1 MPVVGDPTDPYLA
14 RMDLATP
21 YDRLRDFI
29 DRMATIGD
37 KPEDDEDLRVR
48 KHALAI
54 TVLGLIPASVLWALI
69 GLLIDRPLLT
79 AASIY
84 FSLAMPV
91 MLLSCR
97 APRHSSRSCG
107 SCSSS
112 ASATSSSATWPWAGM
127 QAGGASLI
135 WGLVAPVSAVLYFDR
150 GSSLRWFVGFG
161 AIVVGAIVFDPLVVS
176 LLPASWS
183 TRRSWLFAYNL
194 LGPALIVLLL
204 IRFVDGQR
212 LTAQQESRHL
222 LAGHAAGQ
230 DRRTAG
236 GRRAADRRDAPGC
249 QRPLRRR
256 GGVHRVRRPC
266 GGR

>member
-1 MPVVGDPTDPYLA
+1 MPVVAHATDPYLA

-91 MLLSCR
+91 MLLCLSRTKAFEPIVRVLLVHRPQLCPPRLPDPGR
-97 APRHSSRSCG
+97 AAGRWSEPDLGPGGPRLRGPVLRPRQQPALVRRLRRHRGRRDRLRSTG
-107 SCSSS
+107 RQP
-112 ASATSSSATWPWAGM
+112 AARLVEQPADLAVRLQPARAG
-127 QAGGASLI
+127 A
-135 WGLVAPVSAVLYFDR
+135 DR
-150 GSSLRWFVGFG
+150 
-161 AIVVGAIVFDPLVVS
+161 AAADPLRRR
-176 LLPASWS
+176 PAADG
-183 TRRSWLFAYNL
+183 TA
-194 LGPALIVLLL
+194 GVAAPA
-204 IRFVDGQR
+204 
-212 LTAQQESRHL
+212 
-222 LAGHAAGQ
+222 AGHAAGQ
-230 DRRTAG
+230 DRRAAG
-236 GRRAADRRDAPGC
+236 GR
-249 QRPLRRR
+249 
-256 GGVHRVRRPC
+256 
-266 GGR
+266 

>member
-1 MPVVGDPTDPYLA
+1 
-14 RMDLATP
+14 MDFATP

-79 AASIY
+79 ASSIY

-91 MLLSCR
+91 MLVCLARTKAFEPIVRVLLVIGLSYVVLGHL
-97 APRHSSRSCG
+97 ALG
-107 SCSSS
+107 
-112 ASATSSSATWPWAGM
+112 GM
-127 QAGGASLI
+127 SAGGASLI

-176 LLPASWS
+176 VLPASWS
-183 TRRSWLFAYNL
+183 SPPSWLFAYNL
-194 LGPALIVLLL
+194 LWPVADRAAADPLRRRPAA
-204 IRFVDGQR
+204 DGAAR
-212 LTAQQESRHL
+212 VAAPAAR
-222 LAGHAAGQ
+222 HAAGQ
-230 DRRTAG
+230 DRRAAG
-236 GRRAADRRDAPGC
+236 GWRAADRRDAPGR
-249 QRPLRRR
+249 QRPVRRR
-256 GGVHRVRRPC
+256 GGLHPVRRPR